1 MVLVESPNA
10 LFSSVFAGILD
21 PDREELLDIVLG
33 SEIVLCIAFDPRPD
47 AIFDGTEDLESLFN
61 LVFAGSDLD
70 ELGIVL
76 TCDLEADEDAD
87 PAPDIIFDGALVA

>member
-1 MVLVESPNA
+1 MVLVDSPNA

-21 PDREELLDIVLG
+21 LDREEVLDIVLG
-33 SEIVLCIAFDPRPD
+33 SEIVLGTTLDPWPD

-61 LVFAGSDLD
+61 LVLAGSDLE

-76 TCDLEADEDAD
+76 ARALELD
-87 PAPDIIFDGALVA
+87 PTPDIIFDEELVA

>member
-21 PDREELLDIVLG
+21 PNREELLDIVLG

-47 AIFDGTEDLESLFN
+47 AIFDGTEELESLFN
-61 LVFAGSDLD
+61 LVVARSDLEEVLD
-70 ELGIVL
+70 IVL
-76 TCDLEADEDAD
+76 ARELELD
-87 PAPDIIFDGALVA
+87 PTLDIIFDGALVA

>member
-21 PDREELLDIVLG
+21 QDREELLDIVLG

-47 AIFDGTEDLESLFN
+47 VIFDGTEDLESLFN
-61 LVFAGSDLD
+61 LVFARSDLEEVLD
-70 ELGIVL
+70 IVL
-76 TCDLEADEDAD
+76 ARELELD
-87 PAPDIIFDGALVA
+87 PTLDIIFDGALVA